1 MASKGV
7 PCLKINNDE
16 VYVQMK
22 DVKIVFG
29 FEVYVFFFGFEK
41 FCGFCVVFS
50 EL

>member
-1 MASKGV
+1 MVSKGV

-29 FEVYVFFFGFEK
+29 FEVYVFFLVLKNFVDFVLL
-41 FCGFCVVFS
+41 F
-50 EL
+50 